1 MTRLNVNPTRMV
13 MTGLKDRLKTAKR
26 GHKLLKDKQDE
37 LMRRFIALAK
47 ENRTLREE
55 VEKELQEAFLAFS
68 MASAVMSDPMLENAL
83 LSSKQRMGVD
93 VHVENIMSVRIPA
106 FTFVRSGVE
115 EGKEANIYPY
125 GFAQT
130 SVELDVALKKLN
142 GVMDRLLELA
152 KLEKSCQLMAK
163 EIEST
168 RRRVNALEY
177 RTIPDLEETIT
188 YIRMKLEEE
197 DRATITRLLKIK
209 DLISQARE
217 EGRHD
222 IEVLLQTNQ

>member
-55 VEKELQEAFLAFS
+55 VEKELQEAFRAFS